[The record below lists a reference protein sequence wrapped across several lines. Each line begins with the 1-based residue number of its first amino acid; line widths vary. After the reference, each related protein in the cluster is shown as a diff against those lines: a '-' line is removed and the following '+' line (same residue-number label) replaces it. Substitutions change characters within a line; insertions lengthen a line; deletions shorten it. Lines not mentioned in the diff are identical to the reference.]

1 MQDKIGMALD
11 DIHLTGHVPQC
22 ELFLKQILLFFFRLL
37 SVGFFYLF
45 LLETRFKLIDL

>member
-22 ELFLKQILLFFFRLL
+22 ELFLTQILLFFFRLL
-37 SVGFFYLF
+37 SVGSFFSSS
-45 LLETRFKLIDL
+45 

>member
-22 ELFLKQILLFFFRLL
+22 ELFLKRILLFFFDSFP
-37 SVGFFYLF
+37 SVSFICFFLK
-45 LLETRFKLIDL
+45 RDSS

>member
-22 ELFLKQILLFFFRLL
+22 ELFLTQILLFFFFDSFP
-37 SVGFFYLF
+37 SVPFFL

>member
-22 ELFLKQILLFFFRLL
+22 ELFLKRILLFFRLL